1 MPNPSKVTGFF
12 VLTALLGFPATVLA
26 LPPAED
32 VPEEVLRTEIITEAR
47 SPVDGKLLTASEY
60 AELQAQLQQRLPVNP
75 REQVSPQVRRT
86 VGLLKLRK
94 FIKTVFPFIPIR

>member
-1 MPNPSKVTGFF
+1 MSYPAKLASS
-12 VLTALLGFPATVLA
+12 LLLSSSLALPAAA

-32 VPEEVLRTEIITEAR
+32 VPEEVSRTEIITEAR

-60 AELQAQLQQRLPVNP
+60 AELQAQLQQRPPVDP
-75 REQVSPQVRRT
+75 KQQVSPQLRRT
-86 VGLLKLRK
+86 IGLLKLRK